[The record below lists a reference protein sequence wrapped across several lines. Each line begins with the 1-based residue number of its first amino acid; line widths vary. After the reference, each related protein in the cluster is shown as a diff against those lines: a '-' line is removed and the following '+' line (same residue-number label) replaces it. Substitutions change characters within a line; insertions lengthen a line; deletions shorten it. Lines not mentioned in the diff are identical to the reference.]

1 MVSLY
6 MENDESV
13 KIEDS
18 PEQQLHLIDLI
29 FFGVE
34 ESDPPS

>member
-1 MVSLY
+1 MQ
-6 MENDESV
+6 NDESV

-18 PEQQLHLIDLI
+18 PEQLHLIDLI